1 MVVGD
6 DDMDLPSS
14 RVGESVNRAQ
24 RAVAAASFPTRPG
37 FPQPRPRRDRTA
49 RVQLG
54 SRWQGVGW
62 DSSGSQLIDRRW
74 IYEYDAWAEAT
85 ALT

>member
-1 MVVGD
+1 V
-6 DDMDLPSS
+6 P
-14 RVGESVNRAQ
+14 RAL
-24 RAVAAASFPTRPG
+24 AAYEG
-37 FPQPRPRRDRTA
+37 LRRDRTA

-54 SRWQGVGW
+54 SRRQGAGW

-74 IYEYDAWAEAT
+74 IYDYDAWAEAT